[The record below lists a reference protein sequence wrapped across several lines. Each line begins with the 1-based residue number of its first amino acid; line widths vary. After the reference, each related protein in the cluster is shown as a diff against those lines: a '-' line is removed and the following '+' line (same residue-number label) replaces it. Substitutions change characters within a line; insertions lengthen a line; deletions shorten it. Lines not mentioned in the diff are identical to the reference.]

1 MKLIFDKGKLKEFET
16 HIRIAQNIAKRGQ
29 IKAIR
34 VRVVSNPVSKAI
46 ITATDS
52 YVFYNA
58 EVPVKSSEVQGLFYL
73 DLDKNKE
80 AIKKQRLENKIKK
93 LKGEKIV
100 QQKKD
105 YFDLEPF
112 IVPAIDFPNTK
123 ELKKPSNY
131 FATDKNKLLEG
142 LDLMAINKNKATD
155 LKILNKKAIL
165 TNKNQEF
172 KHKYN
177 LPVFQQNKN
186 YGRIFFNPFLLKE
199 IIKNLS
205 QTTISVFY
213 NNSFVKIGSCYL
225 ASIRKPS

>member
-1 MKLIFDKGKLKEFET
+1 MKLTFDKGKLKKFKT

-34 VRVVSNPVSKAI
+34 VRVVLNPVSKAI
-46 ITATDS
+46 ITATDNLVL
-52 YVFYNA
+52 YQG
-58 EVPVKSSEVQGLFYL
+58 EVPIKSSEVQGLFYL

-112 IVPAIDFPNTK
+112 IVSAIDFPNTK

-177 LPVFQQNKN
+177 LPVFNQNKN
-186 YGRIFFNPFLLKE
+186 YGRILFNPAMLKE

-205 QTTISVFY
+205 QTTIKINYNISFLSI
-213 NNSFVKIGSCYL
+213 NNSFL
-225 ASIRKPS
+225 ACIKK

>member
-1 MKLIFDKGKLKEFET
+1 MKLFFDKGKLKEFGT

-34 VRVVSNPVSKAI
+34 VRVVLNPVSKAI

-58 EVPVKSSEVQGLFYL
+58 EVPIKSSEVQGLFYL

-186 YGRIFFNPFLLKE
+186 YGRILFNPAMLKE

-205 QTTISVFY
+205 QTTIKINYNISFLSI
-213 NNSFVKIGSCYL
+213 NNSFL
-225 ASIRKPS
+225 ACIKK

>member
-1 MKLIFDKGKLKEFET
+1 MKLTFDKDKLKEFET
-16 HIRIAQNIAKRGQ
+16 HIRISHSIAKRGQ

-58 EVPVKSSEVQGLFYL
+58 EVPIKSSEVQGLFFL

-142 LDLMAINKNKATD
+142 LDLMAINNKATD

-199 IIKNLS
+199 IIKNIS
-205 QTTISVFY
+205 QNIIIFYY
-213 NNSFVKIGSCYL
+213 NNKML
-225 ASIRKPS
+225 AVNNNFLACIKKPS

>member
-1 MKLIFDKGKLKEFET
+1 MKLFFDKDKLKEFET

-34 VRVVSNPVSKAI
+34 VRVVLNPVSKAI

-58 EVPVKSSEVQGLFYL
+58 EVPIKSSEVQGLFFL

-80 AIKKQRLENKIKK
+80 AVKKQRLENKIKK

-142 LDLMAINKNKATD
+142 LDLMAINNKATD

-205 QTTISVFY
+205 QTTIKINYNISFLSI
-213 NNSFVKIGSCYL
+213 NNSFL
-225 ASIRKPS
+225 ACIKK

>member
-1 MKLIFDKGKLKEFET
+1 MKLFFDKGKLKEFGT

-34 VRVVSNPVSKAI
+34 VRVVLNPVSKAI

-58 EVPVKSSEVQGLFYL
+58 EVPIKSSEVQGLFYL

-142 LDLMAINKNKATD
+142 LDLMAINNKATD

-205 QTTISVFY
+205 QTTIKINYNISFLSI
-213 NNSFVKIGSCYL
+213 NNSFL
-225 ASIRKPS
+225 ACIKK

>member
-1 MKLIFDKGKLKEFET
+1 MKLFFDKGKLKEFGT

-34 VRVVSNPVSKAI
+34 VRVVLNPVSKAI

-58 EVPVKSSEVQGLFYL
+58 EVPIKSSEVQGLFYL

-142 LDLMAINKNKATD
+142 LDLMAINNKATD

-186 YGRIFFNPFLLKE
+186 YGRILFNPAMLKE

-205 QTTISVFY
+205 QTTIKINYNISFLSI
-213 NNSFVKIGSCYL
+213 NNSFL
-225 ASIRKPS
+225 ACIKK